1 MFAPLNTK
9 RRLFQK
15 LCMAI
20 AAEVTIAPAFSKA
33 DKDGIE
39 VIRTVRSTITISNPS
54 SQQLRDQAIWLY
66 LPINHTSV
74 QKVESITVSVPHEV
88 VLDSLGQTILHLS
101 WDNVSPFSTK
111 LVSISTDLSLRTD
124 PLATHLTH
132 REEWLRPER
141 YIETSDVRVRALAV
155 SLRRDSD
162 AQTARAIYDWTR
174 NNLRYAGYIA
184 DDRGAVD
191 ALASNSGDCT
201 EYAYLVTALA
211 RANGIPAR
219 MVGGFVMMENGV
231 PRPEDYHNWAEA
243 YFNGAWQML
252 DAQKEN
258 WLSPASQYIGFHF
271 YRDEVINP
279 IGLAHRFKATAGVR
293 ISF

>member
-1 MFAPLNTK
+1 M
-9 RRLFQK
+9 
-15 LCMAI
+15 
-20 AAEVTIAPAFSKA
+20 
-33 DKDGIE
+33 E

-66 LPINHTSV
+66 LPIHHTSV
-74 QKVESITVSVPHEV
+74 QKVESIKVSVPHEV
-88 VLDSLGQTILHLS
+88 ALDSLGQTILHLS
-101 WDNVSPFSTK
+101 WDNVSSFSTK

-124 PLATHLTH
+124 PLTTHLAH

-141 YIETSDVRVRALAV
+141 YIETSDVRVRTLAAALM
-155 SLRRDSD
+155 RDSD

-174 NNLRYAGYIA
+174 NNLRYAGYVA

-191 ALASNSGDCT
+191 ALVSNSGDCT

-219 MVGGFVMMENGV
+219 MVGGFVMKDNGA
-231 PRPEDYHNWAEA
+231 PRPEDYHNWTEVH
-243 YFNGAWQML
+243 FDGAWHIV

-258 WLSPASQYIGFHF
+258 WLSPADQYVAFHF

-279 IGLAHRFKATAGVR
+279 IGLAHRFKATDGIN